1 MSTPSRL
8 RLLLSHFPARTGA
21 AAVAAAALLAGCS
34 TGGGAPAASAPAAPA
49 TAALE
54 AEPAVREAL
63 ERTCYDCH
71 SDRGTPRWYGRI
83 SFSYWFS
90 GKAQQH
96 LDFSSWQAYDAKARK
111 DHLEAIEKTVK
122 DGEMPPWDYTLLL
135 SSAKLRPEEKGA
147 VVRWASEQAAAPPAP

>member
-8 RLLLSHFPARTGA
+8 RRLLSHFPARTG

-71 SDRGTPRWYGRI
+71 SDRGTPRWYGRL
-83 SFSYWFS
+83 SFSYWDS
-90 GKAQQH
+90 GGAQKH
-96 LDFSSWQAYDAKARK
+96 LDFSSWQTYDAKARK
-111 DHLEAIEKTVK
+111 EHLEAIEKTVK
-122 DGEMPPWDYTLLL
+122 EGEMPPWDYTLLL
-135 SSAKLRPEEKGA
+135 SSAKLRPEEKDA
-147 VVRWASEQAAAPPAP
+147 VVRWASEQAAATPTP

>member
-1 MSTPSRL
+1 MTTSARL
-8 RLLLSHFPARTGA
+8 GRRLLPSLARTGA
-21 AAVAAAALLAGCS
+21 AAVAAAALAAGCS
-34 TGGGAPAASAPAAPA
+34 TGGGAPASSAGARPA
-49 TAALE
+49 TAALD

-71 SDRGTPRWYGRI
+71 SDRGTPRWYGRL

-90 GKAQQH
+90 GGAQKH

-135 SSAKLRPEEKGA
+135 SSAKLRPEEKDA
-147 VVRWASEQAAAPPAP
+147 VVRWASEQAAATPAP